1 MSTFAERI
9 DQLIRDV
16 KTLPNGLN
24 RNKIT
29 SHLED
34 AKAHAQAL
42 ELYDLRS
49 GNPNI
54 AVGVKR
60 AAERLERTG
69 YATTLPQ
76 RTMACSCP
84 DDGVID
90 KLCPT
95 HGDVPSY

>member
-1 MSTFAERI
+1 MNETTIVADI
-9 DQLIRDV
+9 DAIIA
-16 KTLPNGLN
+16 KAKKLPNGLN

-49 GNPNI
+49 GNPYVVSPVAKFSNRFSQDDI
-54 AVGVKR
+54 
-60 AAERLERTG
+60 
-69 YATTLPQ
+69 
-76 RTMACSCP
+76 RTMVNQPCTCP